1 VTAGTNDAPSATG
14 GSWPDLRVS
23 TWAGTKRAVHLYL
36 QMLGKMRVAL
46 SPFQPNWMFTPLYL
60 TGRGF
65 TTGAM
70 PVGLGSLE
78 ARLDVFDSS
87 ITVARSDGETR
98 TIPLLPVRTIA
109 EIYGALSAAVTE
121 LHVSCVITTE
131 PQEVPDTTPLHED
144 HRACEYDVA
153 AVQRWFRAFTA
164 TAAVF
169 ERWRAHFFGRSGVQL
184 WWGVLDLA
192 LILFTGKHVTAPT
205 DRGYLMKY
213 DLDAELMNVGLYLG
227 DEQSAPFFY
236 GYIYPE
242 PPGAPGLAVR
252 PAATSWSDSLHEWI
266 LPYDA
271 VRTAQD
277 PEAEI
282 RALLDSIY
290 EQCIAA
296 AGWDRDALA
305 YVAPKSRQRTG

>member
-1 VTAGTNDAPSATG
+1 
-14 GSWPDLRVS
+14 
-23 TWAGTKRAVHLYL
+23 
-36 QMLGKMRVAL
+36 VAL

-60 TGRGF
+60 TARGF

-78 ARLDVFDSS
+78 ARLDVFDSL

-98 TIPLLPVRTIA
+98 TVALLPVRTVA
-109 EIYGALSAAVTE
+109 QIYAALSAAVTE

-169 ERWRAHFFGRSGVQL
+169 ERWRVHFFGRSGVQL
-184 WWGVLDLA
+184 WWGVLDMA
-192 LILFTGKHVTAPT
+192 LILFNGKHVTAPT

-227 DEQSAPFFY
+227 DEKNAPFFY

-242 PPGAPGLAVR
+242 PPGAPGLPVR
-252 PAATSWSDSLHEWI
+252 PAATSWSDTLHEWI

-271 VRTAQD
+271 VRTASD
-277 PEAEI
+277 PEADI
-282 RALLDSIY
+282 RAFLDSIY
-290 EQCIAA
+290 EQCISVG
-296 AGWDRDALA
+296 GWDRDALA
-305 YVAPKSRQRTG
+305 YVAPKSRHRAG